1 VPLGV
6 ALGRLH
12 SDKAFD
18 VLLKAAARLPDLWL
32 WIAGEGPDDRQLKRL
47 SRDLGI
53 AERVKFLGWRTD
65 RGALFKAA
73 DICLFPSREE
83 PFGNVVVEA
92 WAYGV
97 PLVTAASKGPA
108 WLVRPNEDAVLVP
121 VEDEIALAEGIRSVL
136 SSKTFAGQLVA
147 NGRQRVAA
155 EFSEDIVIGQYARMF
170 EQVRPKGRA

>member
-18 VLLKAAARLPDLWL
+18 VLLRAAARVPDLWL
-32 WIAGEGPDDRQLKRL
+32 WIAGEGPEEKQLKAL
-47 SRDLGI
+47 ARDLGM

-65 RGALFKAA
+65 RGALLKAA

-92 WAYGV
+92 WAYGI

-121 VEDEIALAEGIRSVL
+121 IDDEAALVEGIRAVL
-136 SSKTFAGQLVA
+136 SSGAFARQLVA
-147 NGRQRVAA
+147 NGRRRIEG
-155 EFSEDIVIGQYARMF
+155 EFSESVVIGQYASMF
-170 EQVRPKGRA
+170 EQVRPRGRA